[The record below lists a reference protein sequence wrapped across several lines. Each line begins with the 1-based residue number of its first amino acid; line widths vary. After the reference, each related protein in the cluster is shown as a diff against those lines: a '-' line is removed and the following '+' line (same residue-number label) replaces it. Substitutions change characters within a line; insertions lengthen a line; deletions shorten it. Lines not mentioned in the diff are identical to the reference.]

1 MRKWLIS
8 LVLAVL
14 VITFGGLTRVWDG
27 FVYFLLVSLA
37 LLSGYWIVE
46 LILSYI
52 YEYKKNIDE
61 RYKFYVA
68 KVVNSTNY
76 TSEDIEKGEAIFK
89 KRFQKSLL
97 REKAIEWLK
106 IAFCVGV
113 LIVSITLMFTI

>member
-37 LLSGYWIVE
+37 LLFGYWIVE
-46 LILSYI
+46 LVLSYI
-52 YEYKKNIDE
+52 FEYKKNTEE
-61 RYKFYVA
+61 RYKLYVA